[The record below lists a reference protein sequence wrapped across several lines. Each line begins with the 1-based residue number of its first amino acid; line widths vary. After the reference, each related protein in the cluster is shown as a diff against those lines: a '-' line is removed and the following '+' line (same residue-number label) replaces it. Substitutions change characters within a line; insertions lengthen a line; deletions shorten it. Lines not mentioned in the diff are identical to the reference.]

1 MQLMVMGSFLGTML
15 EEGCSVMIGGRGS
28 EQKGLVIS
36 TKNEV
41 KEIGNW
47 EIAGIWETLWFR
59 FRDREMFLGMRI

>member
-1 MQLMVMGSFLGTML
+1 M
-15 EEGCSVMIGGRGS
+15 MIGGRGS
-28 EQKGLVIS
+28 EQEGLVIS

-59 FRDREMFLGMRI
+59 LRDREMFLGMRM